1 MRLRLL
7 QFRECNS
14 DLIGKEIYLGVYSG
28 VSYITASEHFSRK
41 IVQAVDNGYVQT
53 RLTFTDRSEILLGS
67 NNWGCGARLPFVPLQ
82 ENARIQ
88 AMLVPFDALPGLR
101 GRNVFIEGTAGVVKR
116 VALNFPK
123 DWFVKDTEFSH
134 IEKSGEAWARLHFGN
149 GKKFF
154 SSRKDYESDQYAH
167 RIYIPEK
174 LVVKVDAM
182 DIEAL
187 KKAMAEPILDLSL
200 ATRIDSGMADAI
212 RRAESEL
219 LPIPIVLKMD
229 DGAKEP
235 QKETKMNTQDTLKS
249 IADLL
254 VEGVRIHSSAE
265 ASNRIVGII
274 KKQLGESYP
283 KFFET
288 DIGKALEPMLL
299 PALVYFGTS
308 YFTGNEMAKKVRN
321 ISSYALMGSA
331 GSLGDYATK
340 LMPVFNEIAALA
352 PLMEDLPEF
361 KKQSR

>member
-28 VSYITASEHFSRK
+28 VSYITASEYFSRK

-53 RLTFTDRSEILLGS
+53 RLTFTDKSEILLGS

-82 ENARIQ
+82 ENTRIQ
-88 AMLVPFDALPGLR
+88 AMLVPFDALVGLR

-116 VALNFPK
+116 VALNLPK
-123 DWFVKDTEFSH
+123 DWFVRDTEFMHATPNSND
-134 IEKSGEAWARLHFGN
+134 WARLHFGN
-149 GKKFF
+149 GEKFF
-154 SSRKDYESDQYAH
+154 SSRKDYESDHYAH

-187 KKAMAEPILDLSL
+187 KKAWAEPILNLSPMNL
-200 ATRIDSGMADAI
+200 DSGVADAI
-212 RRAESEL
+212 RRVESEL
-219 LPIPIVLKMD
+219 GV
-229 DGAKEP
+229 KEP
-235 QKETKMNTQDTLKS
+235 QKEIKMNTQDTLKS

-288 DIGKALEPMLL
+288 DLGKALEPMLL

-340 LMPVFNEIAALA
+340 LLPVFNEIAALA